1 MNKKFTAL
9 LMALLLA
16 LTLCVP
22 AMAVSEYGVIYDE
35 TDSLGSVE
43 LDYMGEHALPELSE
57 KLQMDLRIDVFTDE
71 NVSADT
77 DVMDIAEYVYE
88 NSGYGWGENRDGVS
102 LTLLMRAQPD
112 GTYALAEDDWS
123 IYTFLSQTRGSAQ
136 DLADTVYDAV
146 APYMAERAWNGEDVT
161 MSGTALIQAT
171 DAMMNAVTEYINA
184 NCPPSETEPDPEPA
198 ATPTTA
204 VPNVPRT
211 LKSESMSYVFDHS
224 HMLTD
229 TQRAELEAQAK
240 EISLRHH
247 CGVYV
252 AFVDD
257 YTVYSD
263 GGGVYKT
270 TYQLYHGDQLGMGD
284 DRDGIIILLSMDER
298 DYAMF
303 VYGKNAEY
311 AFNKY
316 GQEQLEDAFL
326 SYFGDNDWYGGASH
340 YLDTCDEYL
349 TLAEEGD
356 PVRKNTLPL
365 YLIVVAASCAIS
377 GFICLMLKWKMQ
389 TVHKKVEAN
398 EYVAA
403 GGLTLTKQ
411 YDRYT
416 HTTETRRKIRDDSD
430 SGGSTSSCSGG
441 GGSGRSGKF

>member
-71 NVSADT
+71 DVSADT

-284 DRDGIIILLSMDER
+284 DRDGIIILLSMNER
-298 DYAMF
+298 NYAMF

-316 GQEQLEDAFL
+316 GQEQLENAFL
-326 SYFGDNDWYGGASH
+326 GYFGDNDWYGGASH

-349 TLAEEGD
+349 TLAEEGT
-356 PVRKNTLPL
+356 PVRKNTLPM

-377 GFICLMLKWKMQ
+377 GFICIMLKWKMQ
-389 TVHKKVEAN
+389 TVHKKVEAD

-416 HTTETRRKIRDDSD
+416 HTTETRRKIHDDSD

-441 GGSGRSGKF
+441 GGSGRSGTF

>member
-71 NVSADT
+71 DVSADT

-270 TYQLYHGDQLGMGD
+270 TYQLYHGDQLGMGEN
-284 DRDGIIILLSMDER
+284 RDGIIILLSMDER

-326 SYFGDNDWYGGASH
+326 GYFSDNDWYGGASH

-356 PVRKNTLPL
+356 PVRKNTLPM

-416 HTTETRRKIRDDSD
+416 HTTETRTKISSDSD
-430 SGGSTSSCSGG
+430 SGSTSSCSGG